1 MKNYVCLFL
10 AVISLPLLALTN
22 PLRLFD
28 GKSLKG
34 WEGDLNIFRVE
45 NGAIVGGS
53 LKAALPRNQFLCT
66 LQEFSDFILRVKF
79 KLIGDPARA
88 NAGLQIRSRRIPN
101 SNEVSGY
108 QADVGQKYWGA
119 LYDEGRRWKVLAAPP
134 WEEVQSIIKHEDWNE
149 YVIRAEGR
157 QIKLELNGRTTVNYS
172 EPDEQIEQRGCVCLQ
187 IHSGPASEAWYKD
200 ISLEPL
206 PIRKS

>member
-1 MKNYVCLFL
+1 MKYFVWILL
-10 AVISLPLLALTN
+10 ATMIVLALTK
-22 PLRLFD
+22 PALLFD

-34 WEGDLNIFRVE
+34 WEGDLSIFRIE

-66 LQEFSDFILRVKF
+66 QQEFSDFVLRVKF
-79 KLIGDPARA
+79 KLLGDPARA
-88 NAGLQIRSRRIPN
+88 NAGIQIRSRRIPN

-108 QADVGQKYWGA
+108 QADIGQKYWGA
-119 LYDEGRRWKVLAAPP
+119 LYDEGRRWKVLAAPK
-134 WEEVQSIIKHEDWNE
+134 WEDVQAIIKHEDWNE

-157 QIKLELNGRTTVNYS
+157 QIKLELNGQTTVNYT
-172 EPDEQIEQRGCVCLQ
+172 EPDEQLEQRGCICLQ

-200 ISLEPL
+200 IWLEPL
-206 PIRKS
+206 PIKK

>member
-1 MKNYVCLFL
+1 
-10 AVISLPLLALTN
+10 LLALTK

-66 LQEFSDFILRVKF
+66 QQEFSDFILRVKF
-79 KLIGDPARA
+79 KLIGDPAHA
-88 NAGLQIRSRRIPN
+88 NAGIQIRSRRIPN

-134 WEEVQSIIKHEDWNE
+134 WEDVQSIIKREDWNE